1 MTAIDTGLLILRIVV
16 GLLMI
21 GHAMQ
26 KLSGA
31 FSGDGF
37 AKTAAIF
44 DMIGFKPG
52 RVTVAIAIGVELGGG
67 VLLILGLFTPLAA
80 AALAG
85 ALVVAASVH
94 WKNGLWG
101 SKGGIELPALLAV
114 VATGLALIG
123 PGQFALDYA
132 TDLYPVAWLRWTAAI
147 VGLVAGSAFVAA
159 KPLLARIAS
168 NPGSPSA
175 PMEASS

>member
-21 GHAMQ
+21 AHAMQ
-26 KLSGA
+26 KLTGA

-44 DMIGFKPG
+44 DLIGFKPG

-67 VLLILGLFTPLAA
+67 ALLIIGLFTPLAA

-85 ALVVAASVH
+85 TLVVAASVH

-101 SKGGIELPALLAV
+101 SKGGIELPAMLAI

-123 PGQFALDYA
+123 PGRFALDYA
-132 TDLYPVAWLRWTAAI
+132 TDLYPAEWLRWTATV
-147 VGLVAGSAFVAA
+147 VGLAAGFAFVAA

-168 NPGSPSA
+168 THQSGNA
-175 PMEASS
+175 PMKASS

>member
-1 MTAIDTGLLILRIVV
+1 MAAIDTGLLVLRIVV

-26 KLSGA
+26 KLTGA

-37 AKTAAIF
+37 AKTAAVF

-52 RVTVAIAIGVELGGG
+52 RITVAIAIGAELAGGA
-67 VLLILGLFTPLAA
+67 LLILGLFTPLAA

-85 ALVVAASVH
+85 TLVVAASVH
-94 WKNGLWG
+94 AKNGLWG
-101 SKGGIELPALLAV
+101 SKGGIELPAVLAV
-114 VATGLALIG
+114 AATSLALIG
-123 PGQFALDYA
+123 PGRIALDYA
-132 TDLYPVAWLRWTAAI
+132 TDLYPAQWLRWTAAI
-147 VGLVAGSAFVAA
+147 VGLAAGFAFLAA
-159 KPLLARIAS
+159 KPLLARMAS
-168 NPGSPSA
+168 PATAGNT